1 MRCFFFPITPAPPH
15 NSCEWAIKERQ
26 RERGREKDRERE
38 RGGERQREGETD
50 RERERGRERGREE
63 LHCLLSVKRLMS
75 EIQKLAIMLCLN
87 ALAFHPGPSLLTG
100 LIVSVQ

>member
-1 MRCFFFPITPAPPH
+1 MGNKRET
-15 NSCEWAIKERQ
+15 ERERERERQ
-26 RERGREKDRERE
+26 RERE
-38 RGGERQREGETD
+38 GGERQREGETD

>member
-1 MRCFFFPITPAPPH
+1 MVGGVCFFPITPTPPH
-15 NSCEWAIKERQ
+15 NSCELAIKERQ
-26 RERGREKDRERE
+26 RERERK
-38 RGGERQREGETD
+38 T
-50 RERERGRERGREE
+50 ERGREE